1 MNAMQRVYD
10 IGRKTGEESVTES
23 RLMSIP
29 IPPCEEIMQ

>member
-10 IGRKTGEESVTES
+10 IGRKAGEESVTES

-29 IPPCEEIMQ
+29 IPPCEEKVQ